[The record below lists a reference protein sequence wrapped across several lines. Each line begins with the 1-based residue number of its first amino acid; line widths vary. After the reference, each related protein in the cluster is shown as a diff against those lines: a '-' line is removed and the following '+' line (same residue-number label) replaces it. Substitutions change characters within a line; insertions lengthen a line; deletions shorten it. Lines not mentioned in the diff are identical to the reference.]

1 MFVQKWEGA
10 GMYLHRHVS
19 TVSLVISPKYGTHTL
34 LLVDLPTHVSATIY
48 LGNHKAVFYLGPV

>member
-19 TVSLVISPKYGTHTL
+19 TVSLVISPKIWHTYSTIGWSTHSCICYNL
-34 LLVDLPTHVSATIY
+34 FRKP
-48 LGNHKAVFYLGPV
+48 